1 MDLDDDERL
10 WSGAHD
16 VGAELAQA
24 CARLRDKNPYPDL
37 PDPPLDHLINFLMTE
52 LWDRN
57 FSQTEIRRAFEE
69 ALKDMNRY
77 ASGHERRSGER
88 SS

>member
-1 MDLDDDERL
+1 MELDEEEKR
-10 WSGAHD
+10 WWEAHD
-16 VGAELAQA
+16 VGAVFANA
-24 CARLRDKNPYPDL
+24 CAGLRDKSPSPDL

-57 FSQTEIRRAFEE
+57 FSQTEIRQAFED

-77 ASGHERRSGER
+77 AAGHERRQDER